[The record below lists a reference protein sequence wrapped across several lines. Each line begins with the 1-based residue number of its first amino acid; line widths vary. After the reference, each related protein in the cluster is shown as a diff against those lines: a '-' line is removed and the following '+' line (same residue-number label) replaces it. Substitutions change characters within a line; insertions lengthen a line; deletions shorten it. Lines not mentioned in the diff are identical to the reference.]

1 VGKSKKA
8 GLTARRMTI
17 TTKAEEAAA
26 GSAAGK
32 KTAYPFGDGL
42 LI

>member
-26 GSAAGK
+26 GK